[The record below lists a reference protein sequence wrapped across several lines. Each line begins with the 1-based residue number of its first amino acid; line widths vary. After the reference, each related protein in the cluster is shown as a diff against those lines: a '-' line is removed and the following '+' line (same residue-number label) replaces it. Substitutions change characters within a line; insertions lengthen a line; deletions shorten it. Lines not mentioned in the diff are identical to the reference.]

1 MLLLASFQM
10 FLKHNYTFMFITF
23 LVSKYFQFYRIF
35 ISRNVNNSNIDIDY
49 ETISST
55 YLPSNVND
63 HLLFRAGI

>member
-1 MLLLASFQM
+1 MLQLASFQM
-10 FLKHNYTFMFITF
+10 FLKHNYTSMFITF